1 MSYTEGV
8 VHIGHYQQWRNM
20 IEWKGSTYY
29 SDDRIPKGEFTF
41 VISGMDR
48 SGSIYKEGYG
58 GVAGVQRTLK
68 DSDQDLSQL

>member
-1 MSYTEGV
+1 
-8 VHIGHYQQWRNM
+8 M

-68 DSDQDLSQL
+68 DSDQD